1 VPDTL
6 PADTLLAWRLVKAR
20 HADSAFDG
28 EGARLYGG
36 RWNGVGTRVAYA
48 SDSAALA
55 ILEVLVHLQASAV
68 LPSYSLVP
76 VEIPAA
82 LVHPLAPEAL
92 PADWRRSPPSPEVR
106 AVGDRWVRAGTSA
119 VLRVP
124 SAIVETEH
132 NLLLNP
138 AHPDFARLRIGE
150 ARPFAFDPR
159 LLGAGEGA

>member
-1 VPDTL
+1 MP
-6 PADTLLAWRLVKAR
+6 DTLLAWRLVKTR
-20 HADSAFDG
+20 YADTAFDG

-55 ILEVLVHLQASAV
+55 VLEVLVHLQASAV

-76 VEIPAA
+76 AEVPAA
-82 LVHPLAPEAL
+82 LVHALAPERL
-92 PADWRRSPPSPEVR
+92 PVDWRRSPPPPEVR
-106 AVGDRWVRAGTSA
+106 AVGDAWVRAGTSA

-124 SAIVETEH
+124 SAIVEAEH

-138 AHPDFARLRIGE
+138 AHPDFARIRIG
-150 ARPFAFDPR
+150 APRAFAFDPR
-159 LLGAGEGA
+159 LLGAQERA